1 MNRRLAIA
9 ALVLLPALAVAAPT
23 LSVRPDRTETVLG
36 NPITLT
42 IRASNDT
49 GDSME
54 LAAPPLDDW
63 AIVGRQQS
71 TRVDGIRGTR
81 VLSLQLTLQPRRTGE
96 LTIGAFAIGT
106 AQRSA
111 PITITVKDAD
121 LALPETPAGQGDT
134 TDEDA
139 PEAGSGGAD
148 RPPDEVVFFRWE
160 VDDVDVW
167 LGEQLDARL
176 VMYIRRGLSTR
187 NVEIG
192 DIDLTG
198 FWTEGRETQGRQR
211 GRMVTVGGLRFE
223 RHELFRYSLFPL
235 RAGTVSLPAVGVEL
249 LARRQALFSGYTNLD
264 RKAEAVSIEV
274 RPLPRAGRPAGF
286 AGPTVGSTRLTA
298 RVGEQQIKGDAG
310 TELTVITRIDGMIQ
324 NVPPI
329 ELPELEDFTVF
340 PAGDDTRRD
349 KRRGKLLGVRS
360 QRWLLRPKREG
371 KLTIPAFELPWFD
384 PQRGTY
390 DIARTAPLTVQVTGA
405 PTAVAD
411 DGPGEARAELALRD
425 VGAVDP
431 DAGPAAGLGLW
442 FDAALF
448 GAPALF
454 LIGLGLERARRR
466 RDATAGSRAAKTAA
480 RDATRRLT
488 DIKRKP
494 DGRAGYAAI
503 AKVIIDY
510 LEARFGRPFNGLTR
524 DAIRAELRARGVS
537 DAATDPLLE
546 ELDAADF
553 ARFAPS
559 ADAERTLLAAADR
572 ATVAIEAV
580 EREAT

>member
-9 ALVLLPALAVAAPT
+9 ALALIPAVALAAPT

-49 GDSME
+49 GESMD

-96 LTIGAFAIGT
+96 LTIGAFAIGS

-111 PITITVKDAD
+111 PINITVKDAD
-121 LALPETPAGQGDT
+121 LGLPDTPAGQGDT
-134 TDEDA
+134 ADEDA

-160 VDDVDVW
+160 VDDVAVW

-176 VMYIRRGLSTR
+176 VMYVRRGLSTR

-198 FWTEGRETQGRQR
+198 FWTEGRESEGRRR

-235 RAGTVSLPAVGVEL
+235 RAGEVSLPAVGIEL
-249 LARRQALFSGYTNLD
+249 LARRQALFSGYSRLD
-264 RKAEAVSIEV
+264 RRAEAVPLEV
-274 RPLPRAGRPAGF
+274 RRLPPAGRPAGF
-286 AGPTVGSTRLTA
+286 AGPTVGRTRLTA
-298 RVGEQQIKGDAG
+298 RVGEQQIKGDEG
-310 TELTVITRIDGMIQ
+310 TELVVITRIDGLIQ

-390 DIARTAPLTVQVTGA
+390 DVARTAPLTVQVSGA
-405 PTAVAD
+405 PTAIIE
-411 DGPGEARAELALRD
+411 DGASAARSELALRD

-431 DAGPAAGLGLW
+431 DAEPAAGLGPW

-448 GAPALF
+448 GAPAVF
-454 LIGLGLERARRR
+454 LLGLGVERARRR

-480 RDATRRLT
+480 RDAARRLT

-537 DAATDPLLE
+537 EATADALLE

-572 ATVAIEAV
+572 ATTAVATV
-580 EREAT
+580 EREAA